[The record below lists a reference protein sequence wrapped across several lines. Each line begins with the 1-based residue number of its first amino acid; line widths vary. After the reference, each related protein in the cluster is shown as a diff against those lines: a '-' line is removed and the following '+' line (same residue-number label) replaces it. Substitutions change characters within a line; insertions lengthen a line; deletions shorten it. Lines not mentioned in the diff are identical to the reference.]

1 MRVAS
6 ACCFSKARRRS
17 NNLIMEDQM
26 MQALVW
32 LGPRDMVQRAEPMP
46 TLAPDEVLISVG
58 AVGIC
63 GSELSGFL
71 GHNSLR
77 VPPLIMGHECA
88 GQVVQST
95 GGTFVTGELAAVGG
109 RVTFNPLIVC
119 GTCDRC
125 LAGKSNLCHRRQLVG
140 AHRPGAFAQ
149 YVAVPARQCYPIS
162 DSLSLVAG
170 SLAEPL
176 ACSIHA
182 VALTEVKPQERLL
195 VLGAGPIGLCALAA
209 ARARGVVQIIV
220 SDVMPQRLE
229 IARRWGASD
238 VINAREQDVVA
249 FVQER
254 YPGGV
259 DCVIDAVGATPVRAQ
274 AIRAVLPGG
283 RVVLIG
289 LHDEESVLPANYII
303 RQEITVTGSFAYT
316 DEDFSQAIDLLIRGV
331 VQPSSDWLEV
341 RLLRDGPAA
350 FAELADGKAKA
361 AKIVLTVDSRINS
374 SGRSQ

>member
-1 MRVAS
+1 
-6 ACCFSKARRRS
+6 
-17 NNLIMEDQM
+17 MEDQT

-32 LGPRDMVQRAEPMP
+32 LGPRDIVERAEPVP
-46 TLAPDEVLISVG
+46 TLSPGEVLISVG

-71 GHNSLR
+71 GHSSLR

-88 GQVVQST
+88 GQVIQVT
-95 GGTFVTGELAAVGG
+95 GGTFATGEAATVGA
-109 RVTFNPLIVC
+109 RVTFNPLVIC

-125 LAGKSNLCHRRQLVG
+125 SSGRSNLCRHRQLLG

-149 YVAVPARQCYPIS
+149 YVAVPARQCYPLAE
-162 DSLSLVAG
+162 SLSMVAG

-182 VALTEVKPQERLL
+182 VALLEVEPEERLL
-195 VLGAGPIGLCALAA
+195 ILGAGPIGLCAIAA
-209 ARARGVVQIIV
+209 ARARGVEQMLV
-220 SDVMPQRLE
+220 SDVAPQRLE

-238 VINAREQDVVA
+238 VVNARERDVVA

-259 DCVIDAVGATPVRAQ
+259 NCVIDAVGTTPVRTQ
-274 AIRAVLPGG
+274 AIRAVMPGG

-289 LHDEESVLPANYII
+289 LHDEESDLPANYII

-316 DEDFSQAIDLLIRGV
+316 DPDFAQAVDLLVRGV
-331 VQPSSDWLEV
+331 IKPSDDWLEE
-341 RLLRDGPAA
+341 RPLRDGQAA
-350 FAELADGKAKA
+350 FSELVDGKAKA
-361 AKIVLTVDSRINS
+361 AKIVLIVDS
-374 SGRSQ
+374 GMDEHGGAQ

>member
-1 MRVAS
+1 
-6 ACCFSKARRRS
+6 
-17 NNLIMEDQM
+17 MEDQM

-32 LGPRDMVQRAEPMP
+32 LGPRNMVQRAEPIP
-46 TLAPDEVLISVG
+46 KLAADEVLISVG

-77 VPPLIMGHECA
+77 VPPLTMGHECA
-88 GQVVQST
+88 GQIVQAT
-95 GGTFVTGELAAVGG
+95 GGTFATGEIATVGT
-109 RVTFNPLIVC
+109 RVTFNPLVVC

-125 LAGKSNLCHRRQLVG
+125 LSGRSNLCRRRQLVG

-149 YVAVPARQCYPIS
+149 YVAIPSRQCYALPEH
-162 DSLSLVAG
+162 LSLVAG
-170 SLAEPL
+170 SLTEPL
-176 ACSIHA
+176 ACSIRA
-182 VALTEVKPQERLL
+182 VALTEVKPQELL
-195 VLGAGPIGLCALAA
+195 LILGAGPIGLCALAA
-209 ARARGVVQIIV
+209 ARARGVEQIII
-220 SDVMPQRLE
+220 SDVAPQRLE
-229 IARRWGASD
+229 IARRWGAID

-249 FVQER
+249 FVQDR
-254 YPGGV
+254 YPVGV

-274 AIRAVLPGG
+274 AIRAVMPGG

-331 VQPSSDWLEV
+331 VQPSADWLEE
-341 RLLRDGPAA
+341 RPLSDGPAA
-350 FAELADGKAKA
+350 FAELVDGKART
-361 AKIVLTVDSRINS
+361 AKIVLTVST
-374 SGRSQ
+374 Q

>member
-1 MRVAS
+1 
-6 ACCFSKARRRS
+6 
-17 NNLIMEDQM
+17 MEDQM

-32 LGPRDMVQRAEPMP
+32 LGPRNMVHRAEPIP
-46 TLAPDEVLISVG
+46 KLAADEILISVD

-88 GQVVQST
+88 GRVVQAT
-95 GGTFVTGELAAVGG
+95 EGTFATGEIATVGAC
-109 RVTFNPLIVC
+109 VTFNPLVVC

-125 LAGKSNLCHRRQLVG
+125 LVGKSNLCRRRQLIG

-149 YVAVPARQCYPIS
+149 YLALPARQCYPIP

-176 ACSIHA
+176 ACSIRA
-182 VALTEVKPQERLL
+182 VTLTQVKPQERLL
-195 VLGAGPIGLCALAA
+195 ILGAGPIGLCALAA
-209 ARARGVVQIIV
+209 ARARGVEQIIV

-229 IARRWGASD
+229 IAGRWGASD
-238 VINAREQDVVA
+238 VINAREQDVIA

-259 DCVIDAVGATPVRAQ
+259 DCVIDAVGATPVRTQ
-274 AIRAVLPGG
+274 AIRSVVPGG
-283 RVVLIG
+283 RVVFIG

-303 RQEITVTGSFAYT
+303 RQEITLTGSFAYT
-316 DEDFSQAIDLLIRGV
+316 DDDFTQAIDLLIRGI
-331 VQPSSDWLEV
+331 VQPSADWLEE
-341 RLLRDGPAA
+341 RPLSDGPAA
-350 FAELADGKAKA
+350 FAELVDGTAKT
-361 AKIVLTVDSRINS
+361 AKIVLTVDSRIK
-374 SGRSQ
+374 

>member
-1 MRVAS
+1 
-6 ACCFSKARRRS
+6 
-17 NNLIMEDQM
+17 MENQM

-32 LGPRDMVQRAEPMP
+32 LGPRDIVQRAEPMP
-46 TLAPDEVLISVG
+46 KLAEGEVLISVG

-88 GQVVQST
+88 GQVVQAT
-95 GGTFVTGELAAVGG
+95 GGTFATAEAATVGD
-109 RVTFNPLIVC
+109 RVTFNPLVVC
-119 GTCDRC
+119 GACDRC
-125 LAGKSNLCHRRQLVG
+125 LDGQSNLCRRRQLVG

-149 YVAVPARQCYPIS
+149 FVAVPARQCYPLPE
-162 DSLSLVAG
+162 SLSLVAG

-176 ACSIHA
+176 ACSIRA
-182 VALTEVKPQERLL
+182 VALTGVKPEERLL
-195 VLGAGPIGLCALAA
+195 ILGAGPIGLCALAA
-209 ARARGVVQIIV
+209 ARAQGVEQIVV
-220 SDVMPQRLE
+220 SDVVPQRLE
-229 IARRWGASD
+229 MARHWGASD

-259 DCVIDAVGATPVRAQ
+259 DCVIDAVGATPVRTQ
-274 AIRAVLPGG
+274 AIRAVVPGG

-289 LHDEESVLPANYII
+289 LHDEESVLPANYLI

-316 DEDFSQAIDLLIRGV
+316 DDNFTQAIDLLVRGV
-331 VQPSSDWLEV
+331 VQPSIDWLEQ
-341 RLLRDGPAA
+341 RPLRDGPAA
-350 FAELADGKAKA
+350 FAELVDGKAQA
-361 AKIVLTVDSRINS
+361 AKIVLTIASPTDEHGGLS
-374 SGRSQ
+374 

>member
-1 MRVAS
+1 
-6 ACCFSKARRRS
+6 
-17 NNLIMEDQM
+17 MEDQM

-32 LGPRDMVQRAEPMP
+32 LGPRDMVQRAEPIP
-46 TLAPDEVLISVG
+46 KLAADEVLISVG

-88 GQVVQST
+88 GQVVQAT
-95 GGTFVTGELAAVGG
+95 RGTFATGEIAIIGA
-109 RVTFNPLIVC
+109 RVTFNPLVVC

-125 LAGKSNLCHRRQLVG
+125 LSGRSNLCRRRQLVG

-149 YVAVPARQCYPIS
+149 YVAVPARQCYPLPEHS
-162 DSLSLVAG
+162 PALASGASVSLVAG

-182 VALTEVKPQERLL
+182 VTLTAVKPQERLL
-195 VLGAGPIGLCALAA
+195 ILGAGPIGLCALAA
-209 ARARGVVQIIV
+209 ARARGVEQIII
-220 SDVMPQRLE
+220 SDVAPQRLE
-229 IARRWGASD
+229 IARRWGAID

-254 YPGGV
+254 YPGGI

-274 AIRAVLPGG
+274 AIRAVVPGG

-289 LHDEESVLPANYII
+289 LHDEESVLPTNYII

-316 DEDFSQAIDLLIRGV
+316 AEDFAQAIDLLIRGI
-331 VQPSSDWLEV
+331 VQPSADWLEE
-341 RLLRDGPAA
+341 RPLRDGPAA
-350 FAELADGKAKA
+350 FAELVDGKSKA
-361 AKIVLTVDSRINS
+361 AKIVLTVDARIN
-374 SGRSQ
+374 